1 MSWEMFLPHYERRK
15 WFTKET
21 SIAKCLKSILVDEP
35 GPNQLE
41 KVILSCD
48 SPKIKVLWEIFFE
61 TGMEEVALLEDRIYR
76 FGSMIRE
83 QDHLDREIFLGMISL
98 LKEIKKTNQ

>member
-1 MSWEMFLPHYERRK
+1 MSWEMFLPHYERRI

-21 SIAKCLKSILVDEP
+21 SIAKCLRSILADEP
-35 GPNQLE
+35 GQNQLE

-98 LKEIKKTNQ
+98 LKEIEKTNQ